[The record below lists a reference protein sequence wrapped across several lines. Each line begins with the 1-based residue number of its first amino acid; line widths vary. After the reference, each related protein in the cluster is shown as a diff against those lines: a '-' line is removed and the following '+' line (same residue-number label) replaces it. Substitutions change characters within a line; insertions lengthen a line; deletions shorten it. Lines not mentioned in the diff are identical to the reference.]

1 MNKQIR
7 REAVVREQNEC
18 ISDFRGGATTGK
30 WTRCSEGGHSKWE
43 GQTTESQVLNYV
55 IYTDSHGTQELLVT
69 SISLCFDILY
79 TVDPWTLWDLG
90 ELTLLPVENS
100 CIIYGHS
107 YMVPYPWIQPTT
119 NNVVLW
125 YLLLKKKFM
134 YK

>member
-18 ISDFRGGATTGK
+18 ISDFRGGVTTGK
-30 WTRCSEGGHSKWE
+30 WTRCSEGHRKWD

-55 IYTDSHGTQELLVT
+55 IYTDSHGTQEVLVT

-79 TVDPWTLWDLG
+79 RVDPWTLWELG
-90 ELTLLPVENS
+90 ELTFLPVENS

-107 YMVPYPWIQPTT
+107 YLVPLSMDSTNHKQCSAVVFTT
-119 NNVVLW
+119 E
-125 YLLLKKKFM
+125 KKFM